1 MGFTNLWPLFLLLTI
16 PPVIMLYILKRKYK
30 EEVISSS
37 LLWKEVYKNTRAN
50 TPWEK
55 FKKNIM
61 LLLQIIIIL
70 SIILALMSP
79 FINIGGK
86 TYKNVIIV
94 VDNTASMNT
103 IYDDKISRLEK
114 GKLLAKEYLNSTR
127 EGTKAYVISY
137 DGNSNLLLNGEFNK
151 FNSES
156 IIDNISKS
164 YNTGDIS
171 DVLSF
176 VKAIG
181 DGIKEEYEALIFTDK
196 QISISDINGKV
207 VYLGNSGLNA
217 SIDNISHKLVDG
229 KIKVIANVTN
239 NGDRTYEG
247 DFSLYNG
254 EKLLE
259 VNKINLG
266 VSESKTLSFELDALS
281 SDYLKGE
288 LSRKDILMED
298 NTYYHV
304 INENKVKKVKKVLLV
319 TDENVFLEKAFG
331 IIENTEVYKTNDP
344 NNITENDEYDLYV
357 FDNKM
362 PELMPKNGNILFINP
377 SSNEFFNVL
386 NGGEMGEVKAVKG
399 AVSSYLENT
408 QFTLSEYKIIET
420 PYYGTNILTID
431 DNSIGFKGEV
441 NDRKIAALS
450 FDLHSTDFAL
460 KKEFPILIYELGE
473 ELISTGMVYKNNFT
487 AGEKIVVKSSDFE
500 SEINVT
506 YPNGEI
512 KELKSG
518 DELKGNL
525 ELGIYKINQNDNKES
540 FSVNFPSLSE
550 SNTSIEEVGENNNI
564 VDGKSNLKS
573 GFNMTRVFIL
583 LAILVVAFEWIF
595 YKKGN

>member
-37 LLWKEVYKNTRAN
+37 LLWREVYKNTRAN

-70 SIILALMSP
+70 SVILALMSP
-79 FINIGGK
+79 SISIGGK
-86 TYKNVIIV
+86 SYKNVIMVI
-94 VDNTASMNT
+94 DNTASMNT
-103 IYDDKISRLEK
+103 IYNDSNSRLEQ
-114 GKLLAKEYLNSTR
+114 GKTLAKEYLNSTK
-127 EGTKAYVISY
+127 EGTNTYIISY

-151 FNSES
+151 SNTAS
-156 IIDNISKS
+156 IIDKINAS
-164 YNTGDIS
+164 YSSGDIS
-171 DVLSF
+171 DVVSF

-181 DGIKEEYEALIFTDK
+181 DGIGEEYEALIFTDK
-196 QISISDINGKV
+196 QVAISDINGRI

-217 SIDNISHKLVDG
+217 SVDNVSHKFVDD
-229 KIKVIANVTN
+229 KVKVIANVTN
-239 NGDRTYEG
+239 NGDSLYEG

-254 EKLLE
+254 EELVAVEE
-259 VNKINLG
+259 VTLQVG
-266 VSESKTLSFELDALS
+266 ESKTLSFQLDSLN

-304 INENKVKKVKKVLLV
+304 VNENKVKKILLV

-331 IIENTEVYKTNDP
+331 IIENTEVYKTNDVS
-344 NNITENDEYDLYV
+344 NITENDEYDLYV

-362 PELMPKNGNILFINP
+362 PRVMPSKGSILFINP
-377 SSNEFFNVL
+377 NSNEFFNVL
-386 NGGEMGEVKAVKG
+386 EGGEIGQAKAVKG
-399 AVSSYLENT
+399 SVSSYLEDT
-408 QFTLSEYKIIET
+408 QFTLSEYNIIET

-431 DNSIGFKGEV
+431 NNSIGFKGEI

-460 KKEFPILIYELGE
+460 KKEFPILVYELGE
-473 ELISTGMVYKNNFT
+473 ELISTGMVSSNNFR

-500 SEINVT
+500 NEINVA
-506 YPNGEI
+506 YPNGDI
-512 KELKSG
+512 KDLKSG
-518 DELKGNL
+518 EEVKGELA
-525 ELGIYKINQNDNKES
+525 LGIYKINQNDNNES
-540 FSVNFPSLSE
+540 FSVNFPTSSE
-550 SNTSIEEVGENNNI
+550 SDTSVETIGENDNI
-564 VDGKSNLKS
+564 VHGKSNLKS
-573 GFNMTRVFIL
+573 GFNLTPIFIL
-583 LAILVVAFEWIF
+583 LAMLVVAFEWIL

>member
-50 TPWEK
+50 APWEK

-70 SIILALMSP
+70 SVILALMSP
-79 FINIGGK
+79 FISIGGK
-86 TYKNVIIV
+86 SYKNVIMVI
-94 VDNTASMNT
+94 DNTASMNT
-103 IYDDKISRLEK
+103 IYDDSNSRLEQ
-114 GKLLAKEYLNSTR
+114 GKTLAKEYLNSTK
-127 EGTKAYVISY
+127 EGTNTYIISY
-137 DGNSNLLLNGEFNK
+137 DGTSNLLLNGDFNK
-151 FNSES
+151 SNASS
-156 IIDNISKS
+156 IIDKISTS
-164 YNTGDIS
+164 YGSGDIS
-171 DVLSF
+171 DVVSF

-181 DGIKEEYEALIFTDK
+181 DGIGEEYEALIFTDK
-196 QISISDINGKV
+196 QVAISDINGRI

-217 SIDNISHKLVDG
+217 SVDNVSHKFVDD
-229 KIKVIANVTN
+229 KVKVIANVTN
-239 NGDRTYEG
+239 NGDSLYEG

-254 EKLLE
+254 EELVAVE
-259 VNKINLG
+259 G
-266 VSESKTLSFELDALS
+266 VTLQVGEGKTLSFQLDSLN

-288 LSRKDILMED
+288 LSRKDILIED

-304 INENKVKKVKKVLLV
+304 VNENKVKKILLV

-331 IIENTEVYKTNDP
+331 IIENTEVYKTNDVS
-344 NNITENDEYDLYV
+344 NITDNDEYDLYV

-362 PELMPKNGNILFINP
+362 PEVMPRKGSILFINP
-377 SSNEFFNVL
+377 NSNEFFNVL
-386 NGGEMGEVKAVKG
+386 EGGEIGQATAVKG
-399 AVSSYLENT
+399 SVSSYLEDT
-408 QFTLSEYKIIET
+408 QFTLSEYNIIET

-431 DNSIGFKGEV
+431 DNSIGFKGEI

-473 ELISTGMVYKNNFT
+473 ELISTGMVYSNNFK

-506 YPNGEI
+506 YPTGDI
-512 KELKSG
+512 KGLKSG
-518 DELKGNL
+518 EEVNGELA
-525 ELGIYKINQNDNKES
+525 LGIYKINQNDNNES
-540 FSVNFPSLSE
+540 FSVNFPTSSE
-550 SNTSIEEVGENNNI
+550 SDTSVETIGENDNI
-564 VDGKSNLKS
+564 VHGKSNLKS
-573 GFNMTRVFIL
+573 GFNLTPIFIL
-583 LAILVVAFEWIF
+583 LAMLVVAFEWIL

>member
-79 FINIGGK
+79 FISIGGK
-86 TYKNVIIV
+86 SYKNVIIV
-94 VDNTASMNT
+94 IDNTASMNT
-103 IYDDKISRLEK
+103 IYDDIKSRLEQ
-114 GKLLAKEYLNSTR
+114 GKTLAKEYLNSTKD
-127 EGTKAYVISY
+127 GTNTYIISY
-137 DGNSNLLLNGEFNK
+137 DGTSNLLLNGDFNK
-151 FNSES
+151 SNAAS
-156 IIDNISKS
+156 IIDKISAS
-164 YNTGDIS
+164 YSSGDIS
-171 DVLSF
+171 DVVSF
-176 VKAIG
+176 VKSIG
-181 DGIKEEYEALIFTDK
+181 DGIGEEYEALIFTDK
-196 QISISDINGKV
+196 QVAISDINGRI

-217 SIDNISHKLVDG
+217 SVDNVSHKFVDD
-229 KIKVIANVTN
+229 KVKVIANVTN
-239 NGDRTYEG
+239 NGDSLYEG

-254 EKLLE
+254 EEL
-259 VNKINLG
+259 VAVQG
-266 VSESKTLSFELDALS
+266 VTLQVGESKTLSFELDSLN

-304 INENKVKKVKKVLLV
+304 VNENKVKKILLV

-331 IIENTEVYKTNDP
+331 IIENTEVYKTNDVS
-344 NNITENDEYDLYV
+344 NITENDEYDLYV

-362 PELMPKNGNILFINP
+362 PKVMPSKGSILFINP
-377 SSNEFFNVL
+377 NSNEFFNVVE
-386 NGGEMGEVKAVKG
+386 GGEIGQATAVKG
-399 AVSSYLENT
+399 SVSSYLEDT
-408 QFTLSEYKIIET
+408 QFTLSEYNIIET

-431 DNSIGFKGEV
+431 NNSIGFKGEI

-473 ELISTGMVYKNNFT
+473 ELISTGMVSSNNFR

-500 SEINVT
+500 NEINVA
-506 YPNGEI
+506 YPNGDI
-512 KELKSG
+512 KDLKSG
-518 DELKGNL
+518 EEVKGELA
-525 ELGIYKINQNDNKES
+525 LGIYKINQNDNNES
-540 FSVNFPSLSE
+540 FSVNFPTSSE
-550 SNTSIEEVGENNNI
+550 SDTSVEAIGENDNI
-564 VDGKSNLKS
+564 VHGKSNLKS
-573 GFNMTRVFIL
+573 GFNLTPIFIL
-583 LAILVVAFEWIF
+583 LAMLVVAFEWIL

>member
-70 SIILALMSP
+70 SVILALMSP
-79 FINIGGK
+79 FISIGGK
-86 TYKNVIIV
+86 SYKNVIMVI
-94 VDNTASMNT
+94 DNTASMNT
-103 IYDDKISRLEK
+103 IYDDSNSRLEQ
-114 GKLLAKEYLNSTR
+114 GKALAKEYLNSTK
-127 EGTKAYVISY
+127 EGTNTYIISY

-151 FNSES
+151 SNTAS
-156 IIDNISKS
+156 IIDKINAS
-164 YNTGDIS
+164 YSSGDIS
-171 DVLSF
+171 DVVSF

-181 DGIKEEYEALIFTDK
+181 DGIGEEYEALIFTDK
-196 QISISDINGKV
+196 QVAISDINGRI

-217 SIDNISHKLVDG
+217 SVDNVSHKFVDD
-229 KIKVIANVTN
+229 KVKVIANVTN
-239 NGDRTYEG
+239 NGDSLYEG

-254 EKLLE
+254 EELVAVE
-259 VNKINLG
+259 G
-266 VSESKTLSFELDALS
+266 VTLQVGESKTLSFQLDSLN

-304 INENKVKKVKKVLLV
+304 VNENKVKKILLV
-319 TDENVFLEKAFG
+319 TDENIFLEKAFG
-331 IIENTEVYKTNDP
+331 SIENTEVYKTNDVS
-344 NNITENDEYDLYV
+344 NITDNDEYDLYV

-362 PELMPKNGNILFINP
+362 PEVMPRKGSILFINP
-377 SSNEFFNVL
+377 NSNEFFNVL
-386 NGGEMGEVKAVKG
+386 EGGEIGQATAVKG
-399 AVSSYLENT
+399 AVSTYLEDT
-408 QFTLSEYKIIET
+408 QFTLSEYNIIET

-431 DNSIGFKGEV
+431 DNSIGFKGEI

-473 ELISTGMVYKNNFT
+473 ELISTGMVYSNNFK

-500 SEINVT
+500 NEINVT
-506 YPNGEI
+506 YPNGDI
-512 KELKSG
+512 KDLKSG
-518 DELKGNL
+518 EEVKGELA
-525 ELGIYKINQNDNKES
+525 LGIYKINQNDNNES
-540 FSVNFPSLSE
+540 FSVNFPTSSE
-550 SNTSIEEVGENNNI
+550 SDTSVETIGENDNI
-564 VDGKSNLKS
+564 VHGKSNLKS
-573 GFNMTRVFIL
+573 GFNLTPIFIL
-583 LAILVVAFEWIF
+583 LAMLVVAFEWIL

>member
-70 SIILALMSP
+70 SVILALMSP
-79 FINIGGK
+79 FISMGGK
-86 TYKNVIIV
+86 SYKNIIMVI
-94 VDNTASMNT
+94 DNTASMNT
-103 IYDDKISRLEK
+103 IYDGSNSRLEQ
-114 GKLLAKEYLNSTR
+114 GKALAKEYLNSTK
-127 EGTKAYVISY
+127 EGTNTYIISY
-137 DGNSNLLLNGEFNK
+137 DGTSNLLLNGDFNK
-151 FNSES
+151 SNAAS
-156 IIDNISKS
+156 IIDKISTS
-164 YNTGDIS
+164 YGSGDIS
-171 DVLSF
+171 DVVSF

-181 DGIKEEYEALIFTDK
+181 DGIGEEYEALIFTDK
-196 QISISDINGKV
+196 QAAISDINGRI
-207 VYLGNSGLNA
+207 VYLGNSGLNG
-217 SIDNISHKLVDG
+217 SVDNVSHKFVDD
-229 KIKVIANVTN
+229 KVKVIANVTN
-239 NGDRTYEG
+239 NGDSLYEG

-254 EKLLE
+254 EELVAVEGLTLQ
-259 VNKINLG
+259 VG
-266 VSESKTLSFELDALS
+266 ESKTLSFELDSLN

-304 INENKVKKVKKVLLV
+304 VNENKVKKILLV
-319 TDENVFLEKAFG
+319 TDENIFLEKAFG
-331 IIENTEVYKTNDP
+331 SIENTEVYKTNDVS
-344 NNITENDEYDLYV
+344 NITDNDDYDLYV

-362 PELMPKNGNILFINP
+362 PEVMPRKCNILFINP
-377 SSNEFFNVL
+377 NSNEFFNVL
-386 NGGEMGEVKAVKG
+386 QGGEIGQATAVKG
-399 AVSSYLENT
+399 SVSSYLENT
-408 QFTLSEYKIIET
+408 QFTLSEYNIIET

-431 DNSIGFKGEV
+431 DNSIGFKGEI

-450 FDLHSTDFAL
+450 FDLHATDFAL

-473 ELISTGMVYKNNFT
+473 ELISTGMVYSNNFK

-506 YPNGEI
+506 YPNGDI
-512 KELKSG
+512 KDLKSG
-518 DELKGNL
+518 EEVKGELA
-525 ELGIYKINQNDNKES
+525 LGIYKINQNDNNES
-540 FSVNFPSLSE
+540 FSVNFPTSSE
-550 SNTSIEEVGENNNI
+550 SDTSVETIGENDNI
-564 VDGKSNLKS
+564 VHGKSNLKS
-573 GFNMTRVFIL
+573 GFNLTPIFIL
-583 LAILVVAFEWIF
+583 LAMLVVAFEWIL

>member
-70 SIILALMSP
+70 SVILAFMSP

-103 IYDDKISRLEK
+103 MYDDKLSRLEK

-127 EGTKAYVISY
+127 EGTKAYIISY

-156 IIDNISKS
+156 IINNISKS

-181 DGIKEEYEALIFTDK
+181 DGIGEEYEALIFTDK

-217 SIDNISHKLVDG
+217 SIDNISHKVVDG

-239 NGDRTYEG
+239 NGDKEYEG

-254 EKLLE
+254 DKLLE

-266 VSESKTLSFELDALS
+266 VSESKTLSFELDSLS
-281 SDYLKGE
+281 DDYLKGE

-304 INENKVKKVKKVLLV
+304 INENKVKKVLLV

-362 PELMPKNGNILFINP
+362 PEVMPKGGNILFINP

-386 NGGEMGEVKAVKG
+386 NGGEMGQAKAIKG

-550 SNTSIEEVGENNNI
+550 SNTSIEEIGENNNI

>member
-79 FINIGGK
+79 FISIGGK
-86 TYKNVIIV
+86 SYKNVIMVI
-94 VDNTASMNT
+94 DNTASMNT
-103 IYDDKISRLEK
+103 IYDDSNSRLEQ
-114 GKLLAKEYLNSTR
+114 GKALAKEYLNSTKDS
-127 EGTKAYVISY
+127 TNTYIISY
-137 DGNSNLLLNGEFNK
+137 DGASNLLLNGDFNK
-151 FNSES
+151 SNAAS
-156 IIDNISKS
+156 IIDKISAS
-164 YNTGDIS
+164 YSSGDIS
-171 DVLSF
+171 DVVSF

-181 DGIKEEYEALIFTDK
+181 DGIGEEYEVLIFTDK
-196 QISISDINGKV
+196 QAAISDINGRI
-207 VYLGNSGLNA
+207 VYLGNSGLNG
-217 SIDNISHKLVDG
+217 SVDNVSHKFVDD
-229 KIKVIANVTN
+229 KVKVIANVTN
-239 NGDRTYEG
+239 NGNSLYEG

-254 EKLLE
+254 EELAA
-259 VNKINLG
+259 VQG
-266 VSESKTLSFELDALS
+266 VTLQVGESKTLSFELDSLNS
-281 SDYLKGE
+281 EYLKSE

-304 INENKVKKVKKVLLV
+304 VNEN
-319 TDENVFLEKAFG
+319 KAFG
-331 IIENTEVYKTNDP
+331 IIENTEVYKTNDV

-362 PELMPKNGNILFINP
+362 PEVMPKKGSILFINP
-377 SSNEFFNVL
+377 NSNEFFNVL
-386 NGGEMGEVKAVKG
+386 EGEEIGEATAVKG
-399 AVSSYLENT
+399 SVSSYLEDT
-408 QFTLSEYKIIET
+408 QFTLSEYNIIET

-431 DNSIGFKGEV
+431 DNSIGFKGEL

-473 ELISTGMVYKNNFT
+473 ELISTGMVYSNNFK

-500 SEINVT
+500 NEINVT
-506 YPNGEI
+506 YPNGDI
-512 KELKSG
+512 KDLKSG
-518 DELKGNL
+518 EEVKGELA
-525 ELGIYKINQNDNKES
+525 LGIYKINQNNNSES
-540 FSVNFPSLSE
+540 FSVNFPTLSE
-550 SNTSIEEVGENNNI
+550 SDTSVEAIGENDNI
-564 VDGKSNLKS
+564 VHGKSNLKS
-573 GFNMTRVFIL
+573 GFNLTPIFIL
-583 LAILVVAFEWIF
+583 LAMLVVAFEWIL

>member
-50 TPWEK
+50 APWEK

-70 SIILALMSP
+70 SVILALMSP
-79 FINIGGK
+79 FISIGGK
-86 TYKNVIIV
+86 SYKNVIMVI
-94 VDNTASMNT
+94 DNTASMNT
-103 IYDDKISRLEK
+103 IYDDSNSRLEQ
-114 GKLLAKEYLNSTR
+114 GKTLAKEYLNSTK
-127 EGTKAYVISY
+127 EGTNTYIISY
-137 DGNSNLLLNGEFNK
+137 DGTSNLLLNGDFNK
-151 FNSES
+151 SNASS
-156 IIDNISKS
+156 IIDKISTS
-164 YNTGDIS
+164 YGSGDIS
-171 DVLSF
+171 DVVSF

-181 DGIKEEYEALIFTDK
+181 DGIGEEYEALIFTDK
-196 QISISDINGKV
+196 QVAISDINGRI

-217 SIDNISHKLVDG
+217 SVDNVSHKFVDD
-229 KIKVIANVTN
+229 KVKVIANVTN
-239 NGDRTYEG
+239 NGDSLYEG

-254 EKLLE
+254 EELVAVE
-259 VNKINLG
+259 G
-266 VSESKTLSFELDALS
+266 VTLQVGESKTLSFQLDSLN

-288 LSRKDILMED
+288 LSRKDILIED

-304 INENKVKKVKKVLLV
+304 VNENKVKKILLV

-331 IIENTEVYKTNDP
+331 IIENTEVYKTNYVS
-344 NNITENDEYDLYV
+344 NITDNDEYDLYV

-362 PELMPKNGNILFINP
+362 PEVMPSKGSILFINP
-377 SSNEFFNVL
+377 NSNEFFNVL
-386 NGGEMGEVKAVKG
+386 EGGEIGQATAVKG
-399 AVSSYLENT
+399 SVSSYLEDT
-408 QFTLSEYKIIET
+408 QFTLSEYNIIET

-431 DNSIGFKGEV
+431 DNSIGFKGEI

-450 FDLHSTDFAL
+450 FDLHATDFAL

-473 ELISTGMVYKNNFT
+473 ELISTGMVYSNNFK

-506 YPNGEI
+506 YPNGDI
-512 KELKSG
+512 KGLKSG
-518 DELKGNL
+518 EEVNGELA
-525 ELGIYKINQNDNKES
+525 LGIYKINQNDNNES
-540 FSVNFPSLSE
+540 FSVNFPTSSE
-550 SNTSIEEVGENNNI
+550 SDTSVETIGENDNI
-564 VDGKSNLKS
+564 VHGKSNLKS
-573 GFNMTRVFIL
+573 GFNLTPIFIL
-583 LAILVVAFEWIF
+583 LAMLVVAFEWVL

>member
-70 SIILALMSP
+70 SVILALMSP
-79 FINIGGK
+79 FISMGGK
-86 TYKNVIIV
+86 SYKNIIMVI
-94 VDNTASMNT
+94 DNTASMNT
-103 IYDDKISRLEK
+103 IYDGSNSRLEQ
-114 GKLLAKEYLNSTR
+114 GKALAKEYLNSTK
-127 EGTKAYVISY
+127 EGTNTYIISY
-137 DGNSNLLLNGEFNK
+137 DGTSNLLLNGDFNK
-151 FNSES
+151 SNAAS
-156 IIDNISKS
+156 IIDKISTS
-164 YNTGDIS
+164 YGSGDIS
-171 DVLSF
+171 DVVSF

-181 DGIKEEYEALIFTDK
+181 DGIGEEYEALIFTDK
-196 QISISDINGKV
+196 QAAISDINGRI
-207 VYLGNSGLNA
+207 VYLGNSGLNG
-217 SIDNISHKLVDG
+217 SVDNVSHKFVDD
-229 KIKVIANVTN
+229 KVKVIANVTN
-239 NGDRTYEG
+239 NGDSLYEG

-254 EKLLE
+254 EELAAVE
-259 VNKINLG
+259 G
-266 VSESKTLSFELDALS
+266 VTLQVGESKTLSFELDSLNS
-281 SDYLKGE
+281 NYLKGE

-304 INENKVKKVKKVLLV
+304 VNENKVKKILLV
-319 TDENVFLEKAFG
+319 TDENIFLEKAFG
-331 IIENTEVYKTNDP
+331 SIENTEVYKTNDVS
-344 NNITENDEYDLYV
+344 NITDNDDYDLYV

-362 PELMPKNGNILFINP
+362 PEVMPRKGNILFINP
-377 SSNEFFNVL
+377 NSNELFNVL
-386 NGGEMGEVKAVKG
+386 EGGEIGQATAVKG
-399 AVSSYLENT
+399 SVSSYLENT
-408 QFTLSEYKIIET
+408 QFTLSEYNIIET

-431 DNSIGFKGEV
+431 DNSIGFKGEI

-473 ELISTGMVYKNNFT
+473 ELISTGMVYSNNFK

-506 YPNGEI
+506 YPNGDI
-512 KELKSG
+512 KDLKSG
-518 DELKGNL
+518 EEVKGELA
-525 ELGIYKINQNDNKES
+525 LGIYKINQNDNNES
-540 FSVNFPSLSE
+540 FSVNFPTSSE
-550 SNTSIEEVGENNNI
+550 SDTSVETIGENDNI
-564 VDGKSNLKS
+564 VHGKSNLKS
-573 GFNMTRVFIL
+573 GFNLTPIFIL
-583 LAILVVAFEWIF
+583 LAMLVVAFEWIL

>member
-50 TPWEK
+50 APWEK

-70 SIILALMSP
+70 SVILALMSP
-79 FINIGGK
+79 FISIGGK
-86 TYKNVIIV
+86 SYKNVIMVI
-94 VDNTASMNT
+94 DNTASMNT
-103 IYDDKISRLEK
+103 IYDDSNSRLEQ
-114 GKLLAKEYLNSTR
+114 GKTLAKEYLNSTK
-127 EGTKAYVISY
+127 EGTNTYIISY
-137 DGNSNLLLNGEFNK
+137 DGTSNLLLNGDFNK
-151 FNSES
+151 SNASS
-156 IIDNISKS
+156 IIDKISTS
-164 YNTGDIS
+164 YGSGDIS
-171 DVLSF
+171 DVVSF

-181 DGIKEEYEALIFTDK
+181 DGIGEEYEALIFTDK
-196 QISISDINGKV
+196 QVAISDINGRI
-207 VYLGNSGLNA
+207 VYLGNSGLNG
-217 SIDNISHKLVDG
+217 SVDNVSHKFVDD
-229 KIKVIANVTN
+229 KVKVIANVSN
-239 NGDRTYEG
+239 NGDSLYEG

-254 EKLLE
+254 EELVAVE
-259 VNKINLG
+259 G
-266 VSESKTLSFELDALS
+266 VTLQVGESKTLSFQLDSLN

-288 LSRKDILMED
+288 LSRKDILIED

-304 INENKVKKVKKVLLV
+304 VNENKVKKILLV

-331 IIENTEVYKTNDP
+331 IIENTEVYKTNDVS
-344 NNITENDEYDLYV
+344 NITDNDEYDLYV

-362 PELMPKNGNILFINP
+362 PEVMPRKGSILFINP
-377 SSNEFFNVL
+377 NSNEFFNVL
-386 NGGEMGEVKAVKG
+386 EGGEIGQATAVKG
-399 AVSSYLENT
+399 SVSSYLEDT
-408 QFTLSEYKIIET
+408 QFTLSEYNIIET

-431 DNSIGFKGEV
+431 DNSIGFKGEI

-473 ELISTGMVYKNNFT
+473 ELISTGMVYSNNFK

-506 YPNGEI
+506 YPTGDI
-512 KELKSG
+512 KGLKSG
-518 DELKGNL
+518 EEVNGELA
-525 ELGIYKINQNDNKES
+525 LGIYKINQNDNNES
-540 FSVNFPSLSE
+540 FSVNFPTSSE
-550 SNTSIEEVGENNNI
+550 SDTSVETIGENDNI
-564 VDGKSNLKS
+564 VHGKSNLKS
-573 GFNMTRVFIL
+573 GFNLTPIFIL
-583 LAILVVAFEWIF
+583 LAMLVVAFEWVL

>member
-1 MGFTNLWPLFLLLTI
+1 MGVTNLWPLFLLLTI

-55 FKKNIM
+55 FKKNIL

-70 SIILALMSP
+70 SVILALMSP
-79 FINIGGK
+79 FISIGGRS
-86 TYKNVIIV
+86 YKNVIIV
-94 VDNTASMNT
+94 IDNTASMNT
-103 IYDDKISRLEK
+103 IYNDSNSRLEQ
-114 GKLLAKEYLNSTR
+114 GKTLAKEYLNSTK
-127 EGTKAYVISY
+127 EGTNTYIISY
-137 DGNSNLLLNGEFNK
+137 DGTSNLLLNGDFNK
-151 FNSES
+151 YNATS
-156 IIDNISKS
+156 IIDKISTS
-164 YNTGDIS
+164 YSSGDIS
-171 DVLSF
+171 DVVSF

-181 DGIKEEYEALIFTDK
+181 DGVGEEYEALIFTDK
-196 QISISDINGKV
+196 QMAISDINGRI

-217 SIDNISHKLVDG
+217 SVDNVSHKFVDD
-229 KIKVIANVTN
+229 KVKVIANVTN
-239 NGDRTYEG
+239 NGDSLYEG

-254 EKLLE
+254 EELAAVE
-259 VNKINLG
+259 G
-266 VSESKTLSFELDALS
+266 VSLQVGESKTLSFELDSLNS
-281 SDYLKGE
+281 NYLKGE

-304 INENKVKKVKKVLLV
+304 VNENKVKKILLV

-331 IIENTEVYKTNDP
+331 VIENTEVYKTNDVS
-344 NNITENDEYDLYV
+344 NITTNDEYDLYV

-362 PELMPKNGNILFINP
+362 PEVMPSKGSILFINP
-377 SSNEFFNVL
+377 NSNELFNVL
-386 NGGEMGEVKAVKG
+386 EGGEIGQATAVKG
-399 AVSSYLENT
+399 SVSSYLENT
-408 QFTLSEYKIIET
+408 QFTLSEYNIIET

-431 DNSIGFKGEV
+431 DNSIGFKGEI

-473 ELISTGMVYKNNFT
+473 ELISTGMVYSNNFK

-506 YPNGEI
+506 YPSGEI
-512 KELKSG
+512 KELRSG
-518 DELKGNL
+518 EEVNGELA
-525 ELGIYKINQNDNKES
+525 LGIYKINQNNNNES
-540 FSVNFPSLSE
+540 FSVNFPTSSE
-550 SNTSIEEVGENNNI
+550 SDTSVETIGENDNI
-564 VDGKSNLKS
+564 VHGKSNLKS
-573 GFNMTRVFIL
+573 GFNLTPIFIL
-583 LAILVVAFEWIF
+583 LAMLVVAFEWIL

>member
-50 TPWEK
+50 APWEK

-70 SIILALMSP
+70 SVILALMSP
-79 FINIGGK
+79 FISIGGK
-86 TYKNVIIV
+86 SYKNVIMVI
-94 VDNTASMNT
+94 DNTASMNT
-103 IYDDKISRLEK
+103 IYDDSNSRLEQ
-114 GKLLAKEYLNSTR
+114 GKTLAKEYLNSTK
-127 EGTKAYVISY
+127 EGTNTYIISY
-137 DGNSNLLLNGEFNK
+137 DGTSNLLLNGDFNK
-151 FNSES
+151 SNASS
-156 IIDNISKS
+156 IIDKISTS
-164 YNTGDIS
+164 YGSGDIS
-171 DVLSF
+171 DVVSF

-181 DGIKEEYEALIFTDK
+181 DGIGEEYEALIFTDK
-196 QISISDINGKV
+196 QVAISDINGRI

-217 SIDNISHKLVDG
+217 SVDNVSHKFVDD
-229 KIKVIANVTN
+229 KVKVIANVTN
-239 NGDRTYEG
+239 NGDSLYEG

-254 EKLLE
+254 EELVAVE
-259 VNKINLG
+259 G
-266 VSESKTLSFELDALS
+266 VTLQVGESKTLSFQLDSLN

-288 LSRKDILMED
+288 LSRKDILIED

-304 INENKVKKVKKVLLV
+304 VNENKVKKILLV

-331 IIENTEVYKTNDP
+331 IIENTEVYKTNDVS
-344 NNITENDEYDLYV
+344 NITDNDEYDLYV

-362 PELMPKNGNILFINP
+362 PEVMPRKGSILFINP
-377 SSNEFFNVL
+377 NSNEFFNVL
-386 NGGEMGEVKAVKG
+386 EGGEIGQATAVKG
-399 AVSSYLENT
+399 SVSSYLEDT
-408 QFTLSEYKIIET
+408 QFTLSEYNIIET

-431 DNSIGFKGEV
+431 DNSIGFKGEI

-473 ELISTGMVYKNNFT
+473 ELISTGMVYSNNFK

-506 YPNGEI
+506 YPNGDI
-512 KELKSG
+512 KGLKSG
-518 DELKGNL
+518 EEVNGELA
-525 ELGIYKINQNDNKES
+525 LGIYKINQNDNNES
-540 FSVNFPSLSE
+540 FSVNFPTSSE
-550 SNTSIEEVGENNNI
+550 SDTSVETIGENDNI
-564 VDGKSNLKS
+564 VHGKSNLKS
-573 GFNMTRVFIL
+573 GFNLTPIFIL
-583 LAILVVAFEWIF
+583 LAMLVVAFEWIL

>member
-50 TPWEK
+50 APWEK

-70 SIILALMSP
+70 SVILALMSP
-79 FINIGGK
+79 FISIGGK
-86 TYKNVIIV
+86 SYKNVIMVI
-94 VDNTASMNT
+94 DNTASMNT
-103 IYDDKISRLEK
+103 IYDGSNSRLEQ
-114 GKLLAKEYLNSTR
+114 GKTLAKEYLNSTK
-127 EGTKAYVISY
+127 EGTNTYIISY
-137 DGNSNLLLNGEFNK
+137 DGTSNLLLNGDFNK
-151 FNSES
+151 SNASS
-156 IIDNISKS
+156 IIDKISTS
-164 YNTGDIS
+164 YGSGDIS
-171 DVLSF
+171 DVVSF

-181 DGIKEEYEALIFTDK
+181 DGIGEEYEALIFTDK
-196 QISISDINGKV
+196 QVAISDINGRI

-217 SIDNISHKLVDG
+217 SVDNVSHKFVDD
-229 KIKVIANVTN
+229 KVKVIANVTN
-239 NGDRTYEG
+239 NGDSLYEG

-254 EKLLE
+254 EELVAVE
-259 VNKINLG
+259 G
-266 VSESKTLSFELDALS
+266 VTLQVGESKTLSFQLDSLN

-288 LSRKDILMED
+288 LSRKDILIED

-304 INENKVKKVKKVLLV
+304 VNENKVKKILLV

-331 IIENTEVYKTNDP
+331 IIENTEVYKTNDVS
-344 NNITENDEYDLYV
+344 NITDNDEYDLYV

-362 PELMPKNGNILFINP
+362 PEVMPRKGSILFINP
-377 SSNEFFNVL
+377 NSNEFFNVL
-386 NGGEMGEVKAVKG
+386 EGGEIGQATAVKG
-399 AVSSYLENT
+399 SVSSYLEDT
-408 QFTLSEYKIIET
+408 QFTLSEYNIIET

-431 DNSIGFKGEV
+431 DNSIGFKGEI

-473 ELISTGMVYKNNFT
+473 ELISTGMVYSNNFK

-506 YPNGEI
+506 YPTGDI
-512 KELKSG
+512 KGLKSG
-518 DELKGNL
+518 EEVNGELA
-525 ELGIYKINQNDNKES
+525 LGIYKINQNDNNES
-540 FSVNFPSLSE
+540 FSVNFPTSSE
-550 SNTSIEEVGENNNI
+550 SDTSVETIGENDNI
-564 VDGKSNLKS
+564 VHGKSNLKS
-573 GFNMTRVFIL
+573 GFNLTPIFIL
-583 LAILVVAFEWIF
+583 LAMLVVAFEWVL

>member
-70 SIILALMSP
+70 SVILALMSP
-79 FINIGGK
+79 FISMGGK
-86 TYKNVIIV
+86 SYKNIIMVI
-94 VDNTASMNT
+94 DNTASMNT
-103 IYDDKISRLEK
+103 IYDGSNSRLEQ
-114 GKLLAKEYLNSTR
+114 GKALAKEYLNSTK
-127 EGTKAYVISY
+127 EGTNTYIISY
-137 DGNSNLLLNGEFNK
+137 DGTSNLLLNGDFNK
-151 FNSES
+151 SNAAS
-156 IIDNISKS
+156 IIDKISTS
-164 YNTGDIS
+164 YGSGDIS
-171 DVLSF
+171 DVVSF

-181 DGIKEEYEALIFTDK
+181 DGIGEEYEALIFTDK
-196 QISISDINGKV
+196 QAAISDINGRI
-207 VYLGNSGLNA
+207 VYLGNSGLNG
-217 SIDNISHKLVDG
+217 SVDNVSHKFVDD
-229 KIKVIANVTN
+229 KVKVIANVTN
-239 NGDRTYEG
+239 NGDSLYEG

-254 EKLLE
+254 EELVAVEGLTLQ
-259 VNKINLG
+259 VG
-266 VSESKTLSFELDALS
+266 ESKTLSFELDSLN

-304 INENKVKKVKKVLLV
+304 VNENKVKKILLV

-331 IIENTEVYKTNDP
+331 VIENTEVYKTNDVS
-344 NNITENDEYDLYV
+344 NITENDEYDLYV

-362 PELMPKNGNILFINP
+362 PEVMPRKGNILFINP
-377 SSNEFFNVL
+377 NSNEFFNVL
-386 NGGEMGEVKAVKG
+386 QGGEIGQATAVKG
-399 AVSSYLENT
+399 SVSSYLENT
-408 QFTLSEYKIIET
+408 QFTLSEYNIIET

-431 DNSIGFKGEV
+431 DNSIGFKGEI

-450 FDLHSTDFAL
+450 FDLHATDFAL

-473 ELISTGMVYKNNFT
+473 ELISTGMVYSNNFK

-506 YPNGEI
+506 YPNGDI
-512 KELKSG
+512 KDLKSG
-518 DELKGNL
+518 EEVKGELA
-525 ELGIYKINQNDNKES
+525 LGIYKINQNDNNES
-540 FSVNFPSLSE
+540 FSVNFPTSSE
-550 SNTSIEEVGENNNI
+550 SDTSVETIGENDNI
-564 VDGKSNLKS
+564 VHGKSNLKS
-573 GFNMTRVFIL
+573 GFNLTPIFIL
-583 LAILVVAFEWIF
+583 LAMLVVAFEWIL

>member
-70 SIILALMSP
+70 SVILALMSP
-79 FINIGGK
+79 FISMGGK
-86 TYKNVIIV
+86 SYKNIIMVI
-94 VDNTASMNT
+94 DNTASMNT
-103 IYDDKISRLEK
+103 IYDGSNSRLEQ
-114 GKLLAKEYLNSTR
+114 GKALAKEYLNSTK
-127 EGTKAYVISY
+127 EGTNTYIISY
-137 DGNSNLLLNGEFNK
+137 DGTSNLLLNGDFNK
-151 FNSES
+151 SNAAS
-156 IIDNISKS
+156 IIDKISTS
-164 YNTGDIS
+164 YGSGDIS
-171 DVLSF
+171 DVVSF

-181 DGIKEEYEALIFTDK
+181 DGIGEEYEALIFTDK
-196 QISISDINGKV
+196 QAAISDINGRI
-207 VYLGNSGLNA
+207 VYLGNSGLNG
-217 SIDNISHKLVDG
+217 SVDNVSHKFVDD
-229 KIKVIANVTN
+229 KVKVIANVTN
-239 NGDRTYEG
+239 NGDSLYEG

-254 EKLLE
+254 EELVAVEGLTLQ
-259 VNKINLG
+259 VG
-266 VSESKTLSFELDALS
+266 ESKTLSFELDSLN

-304 INENKVKKVKKVLLV
+304 VNENKVKKILLV
-319 TDENVFLEKAFG
+319 TEENIFLEKAFG
-331 IIENTEVYKTNDP
+331 SIENTEVYKTNDVS
-344 NNITENDEYDLYV
+344 NITDNDDYDLYV

-362 PELMPKNGNILFINP
+362 PEVMPRKGNILFINP
-377 SSNEFFNVL
+377 NSNEFFNVL
-386 NGGEMGEVKAVKG
+386 QGGEIGQATAVKG
-399 AVSSYLENT
+399 SVSSYLENT
-408 QFTLSEYKIIET
+408 QFTLSEYNIIET

-431 DNSIGFKGEV
+431 DNSIGFKGEI

-450 FDLHSTDFAL
+450 FDLHATDFAL

-473 ELISTGMVYKNNFT
+473 ELISTGMVYSNNFK

-506 YPNGEI
+506 YPNGDI
-512 KELKSG
+512 KDLKSG
-518 DELKGNL
+518 EEVKGELA
-525 ELGIYKINQNDNKES
+525 LGIYKINQNDNNES
-540 FSVNFPSLSE
+540 FSVNFPTSSE
-550 SNTSIEEVGENNNI
+550 SDTSVETIGENDNI
-564 VDGKSNLKS
+564 VHGKSNLKS
-573 GFNMTRVFIL
+573 GFNLTPIFIL
-583 LAILVVAFEWIF
+583 LAMLVVAFEWIL

>member
-151 FNSES
+151 FSSES
-156 IIDNISKS
+156 IINNISKS

-229 KIKVIANVTN
+229 KFKVIANVTN

-259 VNKINLG
+259 VNKINLEIG
-266 VSESKTLSFELDALS
+266 ESKTLSFELDSLS
-281 SDYLKGE
+281 DDYLKGE

-304 INENKVKKVKKVLLV
+304 INENKVKKVLLV

-331 IIENTEVYKTNDP
+331 VIENTEVYKTNDP

-362 PELMPKNGNILFINP
+362 PEVIPKSGNILFINP

-386 NGGEMGEVKAVKG
+386 NGGEMGQAKAVKG
-399 AVSSYLENT
+399 AVSSYLENI
-408 QFTLSEYKIIET
+408 QFTLSEYKIIEI

-500 SEINVT
+500 SGINVT

-525 ELGIYKINQNDNKES
+525 ELGIYKINQNDKKES

-550 SNTSIEEVGENNNI
+550 SNTSIEEVGESDNI

-573 GFNMTRVFIL
+573 GFNMTKVFIL
-583 LAILVVAFEWIF
+583 IAILVVAFEWIF

>member
-70 SIILALMSP
+70 SVILALMSP
-79 FINIGGK
+79 FISMGGK
-86 TYKNVIIV
+86 SYKNIIMVI
-94 VDNTASMNT
+94 DNTASMNT
-103 IYDDKISRLEK
+103 IYDGSNSRLEQ
-114 GKLLAKEYLNSTR
+114 GKALAKEYLNSTK
-127 EGTKAYVISY
+127 EGTNTYIISY
-137 DGNSNLLLNGEFNK
+137 DGTSNLLLNGDFNK
-151 FNSES
+151 SNAAS
-156 IIDNISKS
+156 IIDKISTS
-164 YNTGDIS
+164 YGSGDIS
-171 DVLSF
+171 DVVSF

-181 DGIKEEYEALIFTDK
+181 DGIGEEYEALIFTDK
-196 QISISDINGKV
+196 QAAISDINGRI
-207 VYLGNSGLNA
+207 VYLGNSGLNG
-217 SIDNISHKLVDG
+217 SVDNVSHKFVDD
-229 KIKVIANVTN
+229 KVKVIANVTN
-239 NGDRTYEG
+239 NGDSLYEG

-254 EKLLE
+254 EELVAVEGLTLQ
-259 VNKINLG
+259 VG
-266 VSESKTLSFELDALS
+266 ESKTLSFELDSLN

-304 INENKVKKVKKVLLV
+304 VNENKVKKILLV

-331 IIENTEVYKTNDP
+331 VIENTEVYKTNDVS
-344 NNITENDEYDLYV
+344 NITENDEYDLYV

-362 PELMPKNGNILFINP
+362 PEVMPRKGNILFINP
-377 SSNEFFNVL
+377 NSNEFFNVL
-386 NGGEMGEVKAVKG
+386 QGGEIGQATAVKG
-399 AVSSYLENT
+399 SVSSYLENT
-408 QFTLSEYKIIET
+408 QFTLSEYNIIET

-431 DNSIGFKGEV
+431 DNSIGFKGEI

-450 FDLHSTDFAL
+450 FDLHATDFAL

-473 ELISTGMVYKNNFT
+473 ELISTGMVYSNNFK

-506 YPNGEI
+506 YPNGDI
-512 KELKSG
+512 NDLKSG
-518 DELKGNL
+518 EEVKGELA
-525 ELGIYKINQNDNKES
+525 LGIYKINQNDNNES
-540 FSVNFPSLSE
+540 FSVNFPTSSE
-550 SNTSIEEVGENNNI
+550 SDTSVETIGENDNI
-564 VDGKSNLKS
+564 VHGKSNLKS
-573 GFNMTRVFIL
+573 GFNLTPIFIL
-583 LAILVVAFEWIF
+583 LAMLVVAFEWIL

>member
-70 SIILALMSP
+70 SVILALMSP
-79 FINIGGK
+79 FISIGGK
-86 TYKNVIIV
+86 SYKNVIMVI
-94 VDNTASMNT
+94 DNTASMNT
-103 IYDDKISRLEK
+103 IYDDSNSRLEQ
-114 GKLLAKEYLNSTR
+114 GKTLAKEYLNSTK
-127 EGTKAYVISY
+127 EGTNTYIISY
-137 DGNSNLLLNGEFNK
+137 DGTSNLLLNGDFNK
-151 FNSES
+151 SNASS
-156 IIDNISKS
+156 IIDKISTS
-164 YNTGDIS
+164 YGSGDIS
-171 DVLSF
+171 DVVSF

-181 DGIKEEYEALIFTDK
+181 DGIGEEYEALIFTDK
-196 QISISDINGKV
+196 QVAISDINGRI

-217 SIDNISHKLVDG
+217 SVDNVSHKFVDD
-229 KIKVIANVTN
+229 KVKVIANVTN
-239 NGDRTYEG
+239 NGDTLYEG

-254 EKLLE
+254 EELVAVE
-259 VNKINLG
+259 G
-266 VSESKTLSFELDALS
+266 VTLQVGESKTLSFQLDSLN

-304 INENKVKKVKKVLLV
+304 VNENKVKKILLV

-331 IIENTEVYKTNDP
+331 IIENTEVYKTNDVS
-344 NNITENDEYDLYV
+344 NITGSDEYDLYV

-362 PELMPKNGNILFINP
+362 PEVMPSKGSILFINP
-377 SSNEFFNVL
+377 NSNEFFNVL
-386 NGGEMGEVKAVKG
+386 KGGEMGQAIAVKG
-399 AVSSYLENT
+399 AVSSYLEDT
-408 QFTLSEYKIIET
+408 QFTLSEYNIIET

-431 DNSIGFKGEV
+431 DNSIGFKGEI

-450 FDLHSTDFAL
+450 FDLHATDFAL

-473 ELISTGMVYKNNFT
+473 ELISTGMVYSNNFK

-500 SEINVT
+500 NEINVT
-506 YPNGEI
+506 YPNGDI

-518 DELKGNL
+518 EEVKGELA
-525 ELGIYKINQNDNKES
+525 LGIYKINQNDNNES
-540 FSVNFPSLSE
+540 FSVNFPTSSE
-550 SNTSIEEVGENNNI
+550 SDTSVETIGENDNI
-564 VDGKSNLKS
+564 VHGKSNLKS
-573 GFNMTRVFIL
+573 GFNLTPIFIL
-583 LAILVVAFEWIF
+583 LAMLVVAFEWVL

>member
-70 SIILALMSP
+70 SVILALMSP
-79 FINIGGK
+79 FISMGGK
-86 TYKNVIIV
+86 SYKNIIMVI
-94 VDNTASMNT
+94 DNTASMNT
-103 IYDDKISRLEK
+103 IYDGSNSRLEQ
-114 GKLLAKEYLNSTR
+114 GKALAKEYLNSTK
-127 EGTKAYVISY
+127 EGTNTYIISY
-137 DGNSNLLLNGEFNK
+137 DGTSNLLLNGDFNK
-151 FNSES
+151 SNAAS
-156 IIDNISKS
+156 IIDKISTS
-164 YNTGDIS
+164 YGSGDIS
-171 DVLSF
+171 DVVSF

-181 DGIKEEYEALIFTDK
+181 DGIGEEYEALIFTDK
-196 QISISDINGKV
+196 QAAISDINGRI
-207 VYLGNSGLNA
+207 VYLGNSGLNG
-217 SIDNISHKLVDG
+217 SVDNVSHKFVDD
-229 KIKVIANVTN
+229 KVKVIANVTN
-239 NGDRTYEG
+239 NGDSLYEG

-254 EKLLE
+254 EELVAVEGLTLQ
-259 VNKINLG
+259 VG
-266 VSESKTLSFELDALS
+266 ESKTLSFELDSLN

-304 INENKVKKVKKVLLV
+304 VNENKVKKILLV
-319 TDENVFLEKAFG
+319 TEENIFLEKAFG
-331 IIENTEVYKTNDP
+331 SIENTEVYKTNDVS
-344 NNITENDEYDLYV
+344 NITENDEYDLYV

-362 PELMPKNGNILFINP
+362 PEVMPRKGNILFINP
-377 SSNEFFNVL
+377 NSNEFFNVL
-386 NGGEMGEVKAVKG
+386 QGGEIGQATAVKG
-399 AVSSYLENT
+399 SVSSYLENT
-408 QFTLSEYKIIET
+408 QFTLSEYNIIET

-431 DNSIGFKGEV
+431 DNSIGFKGEI

-450 FDLHSTDFAL
+450 FDLHATDFAL

-473 ELISTGMVYKNNFT
+473 ELISTGMVYSNNFK

-506 YPNGEI
+506 YPNGDI
-512 KELKSG
+512 KDLKSG
-518 DELKGNL
+518 EEVKGELA
-525 ELGIYKINQNDNKES
+525 LGIYKINQNDNNES
-540 FSVNFPSLSE
+540 FSVNFPTSSE
-550 SNTSIEEVGENNNI
+550 SDTSVETIGENDNI
-564 VDGKSNLKS
+564 VHGKSNLKS
-573 GFNMTRVFIL
+573 GFNLTPIFIL
-583 LAILVVAFEWIF
+583 LAMLVVAFEWIL

>member
-50 TPWEK
+50 APWEK

-70 SIILALMSP
+70 SVILALMSP
-79 FINIGGK
+79 FITMGGK
-86 TYKNVIIV
+86 SYKNIIMVI
-94 VDNTASMNT
+94 DNTASMNT
-103 IYDDKISRLEK
+103 IYDDSNSRLEQ
-114 GKLLAKEYLNSTR
+114 GKTLAKEYLNSTK
-127 EGTKAYVISY
+127 EGTNTYIISY
-137 DGNSNLLLNGEFNK
+137 DGTSNLLLNGDFNK
-151 FNSES
+151 SNASS
-156 IIDNISKS
+156 IIDKISTS
-164 YNTGDIS
+164 YGSGDIS
-171 DVLSF
+171 DVVSF

-181 DGIKEEYEALIFTDK
+181 DGIGEEYEALIFTDK
-196 QISISDINGKV
+196 QVAISDINGRI

-217 SIDNISHKLVDG
+217 SVDNVSHKFVDD
-229 KIKVIANVTN
+229 KVKVIANVTN
-239 NGDRTYEG
+239 NGDSLYEG

-254 EKLLE
+254 EELAAVE
-259 VNKINLG
+259 G
-266 VSESKTLSFELDALS
+266 VTLQVGESKTLSFELDSLN

-288 LSRKDILMED
+288 LSRKDILIED

-304 INENKVKKVKKVLLV
+304 VNENKVKKILLV

-331 IIENTEVYKTNDP
+331 IIENTEVYKTNDVS
-344 NNITENDEYDLYV
+344 NITDNDEYDLYV

-362 PELMPKNGNILFINP
+362 PEVMPRKGSILFINP
-377 SSNEFFNVL
+377 NSNEFFNVL
-386 NGGEMGEVKAVKG
+386 EGGEIGQATAVKG
-399 AVSSYLENT
+399 SVSSYLEDT
-408 QFTLSEYKIIET
+408 QFTLSEYNIIET

-431 DNSIGFKGEV
+431 DNSIGFKGEI

-473 ELISTGMVYKNNFT
+473 ELISTGMVYSNNFK

-506 YPNGEI
+506 YPTGDI
-512 KELKSG
+512 KGLKSG
-518 DELKGNL
+518 EEVNGELA
-525 ELGIYKINQNDNKES
+525 LGIYKINQNDNNES
-540 FSVNFPSLSE
+540 FSVNFPTSSE
-550 SNTSIEEVGENNNI
+550 SDTSVETIGENDNI
-564 VDGKSNLKS
+564 VHGKSNLKS
-573 GFNMTRVFIL
+573 GFNLTPIFIL
-583 LAILVVAFEWIF
+583 LAMLVVAFEWVL

>member
-70 SIILALMSP
+70 SVILALMSP
-79 FINIGGK
+79 FISMGGK
-86 TYKNVIIV
+86 SYKNIIMVI
-94 VDNTASMNT
+94 DNTASMNT
-103 IYDDKISRLEK
+103 IYDGSNSRLEQ
-114 GKLLAKEYLNSTR
+114 GKALAKEYLNSTK
-127 EGTKAYVISY
+127 EGTNTYIISY
-137 DGNSNLLLNGEFNK
+137 DGTSNLLLNGDFNK
-151 FNSES
+151 SNAAS
-156 IIDNISKS
+156 IIDKISTS
-164 YNTGDIS
+164 YGSGDIS
-171 DVLSF
+171 DVVSF

-181 DGIKEEYEALIFTDK
+181 DGIGEEYEALIFTDK
-196 QISISDINGKV
+196 QAAISDINGRI
-207 VYLGNSGLNA
+207 VYLGNSGLNG
-217 SIDNISHKLVDG
+217 SVDNVSHKFVDD
-229 KIKVIANVTN
+229 KVKVIANVTN
-239 NGDRTYEG
+239 NGDSLYEG

-254 EKLLE
+254 EELVAVEGLTLQ
-259 VNKINLG
+259 VG
-266 VSESKTLSFELDALS
+266 ESKTLSFELDSLN

-304 INENKVKKVKKVLLV
+304 VNENKVKKILLV

-331 IIENTEVYKTNDP
+331 VIENTEVYKTNDVS
-344 NNITENDEYDLYV
+344 NITDNDDYDLYV

-362 PELMPKNGNILFINP
+362 PEVMPRKGNILFINP
-377 SSNEFFNVL
+377 NSNEFFNVL
-386 NGGEMGEVKAVKG
+386 QGGEIGQATAVKG
-399 AVSSYLENT
+399 SVSSYLENT
-408 QFTLSEYKIIET
+408 QFTLSEYNIIET

-431 DNSIGFKGEV
+431 DNSIGFKGEI

-450 FDLHSTDFAL
+450 FDLHATDFAL

-473 ELISTGMVYKNNFT
+473 ELISTGMVYSNNFK

-506 YPNGEI
+506 YPNGDI
-512 KELKSG
+512 KDLKSG
-518 DELKGNL
+518 EEVKGELA
-525 ELGIYKINQNDNKES
+525 LGIYKINQNDNNES
-540 FSVNFPSLSE
+540 FSVNFPTSSE
-550 SNTSIEEVGENNNI
+550 SDTSVETIGENDNI
-564 VDGKSNLKS
+564 VHGKSNLKS
-573 GFNMTRVFIL
+573 GFNLTPIFIL
-583 LAILVVAFEWIF
+583 LAMLVVAFEWIL

>member
-70 SIILALMSP
+70 SVILALMSP
-79 FINIGGK
+79 FISIGGK
-86 TYKNVIIV
+86 SYKNVIMVI
-94 VDNTASMNT
+94 DNTASMNT
-103 IYDDKISRLEK
+103 IYDDSNSRLEQ
-114 GKLLAKEYLNSTR
+114 GKTLSKEYLNSTK
-127 EGTKAYVISY
+127 EGTNTYIVSY
-137 DGNSNLLLNGEFNK
+137 DGTSNLLLNGEFNK
-151 FNSES
+151 FNAGS
-156 IIDNISKS
+156 IIDKINAS
-164 YNTGDIS
+164 YGSGDIS
-171 DVLSF
+171 DVVSF
-176 VKAIG
+176 IKAIG
-181 DGIKEEYEALIFTDK
+181 DGIGEEYEALIFTDK
-196 QISISDINGKV
+196 QVAISDINGRV

-217 SIDNISHKLVDG
+217 SVDNVSHKFVDD
-229 KIKVIANVTN
+229 KVKVIANVTN
-239 NGDRTYEG
+239 NGDSLYEG

-254 EKLLE
+254 EELAAVEGITLQ
-259 VNKINLG
+259 VG
-266 VSESKTLSFELDALS
+266 ESKTLSFELDSLN

-304 INENKVKKVKKVLLV
+304 VSENKVKKILLV

-331 IIENTEVYKTNDP
+331 IIENTEIYKTNDAS
-344 NNITENDEYDLYV
+344 NITDNDEYDLYV

-362 PELMPKNGNILFINP
+362 PDVIPSKGNILFINP
-377 SSNEFFNVL
+377 NSNEFFNVL
-386 NGGEMGEVKAVKG
+386 KGGEIGQATAVKG
-399 AVSSYLENT
+399 AVSTYLEDT
-408 QFTLSEYKIIET
+408 QFTLSEYNIIET
-420 PYYGTNILTID
+420 PYYGTNILTIG
-431 DNSIGFKGEV
+431 DNSIGFKGEI

-473 ELISTGMVYKNNFT
+473 ELISTGMVYSNNFK

-500 SEINVT
+500 NEITVT
-506 YPNGEI
+506 YPNGDI
-512 KELKSG
+512 KSLKSG
-518 DELKGNL
+518 EEVKGELA
-525 ELGIYKINQNDNKES
+525 LGIYKINQNENKES
-540 FSVNFPSLSE
+540 FSVNFPTSSE
-550 SNTSIEEVGENNNI
+550 SDTSVEAVGENDNI
-564 VDGKSNLKS
+564 VHGKSNLKS
-573 GFNMTRVFIL
+573 VFNLTPIFIL
-583 LAILVVAFEWIF
+583 LAMLVVAFEWIL

>member
-1 MGFTNLWPLFLLLTI
+1 MGFTNLWPLFLLLAI

-70 SIILALMSP
+70 SVILALMSP
-79 FINIGGK
+79 FISIGGK
-86 TYKNVIIV
+86 SYKNVIMVI
-94 VDNTASMNT
+94 DNTASMNT
-103 IYDDKISRLEK
+103 IYDDSNSRLDQ
-114 GKLLAKEYLNSTR
+114 GKTLAKEYLNSTK
-127 EGTKAYVISY
+127 EGTNTYIISY
-137 DGNSNLLLNGEFNK
+137 DGTSNLLLNGDFNK
-151 FNSES
+151 SNASS
-156 IIDNISKS
+156 IIDKITKS
-164 YNTGDIS
+164 YGSGDIS
-171 DVLSF
+171 DVVSF

-181 DGIKEEYEALIFTDK
+181 DGIGEEYEALIFTDK
-196 QISISDINGKV
+196 QVAISDINGRI

-217 SIDNISHKLVDG
+217 SVDNVSHKFVDD
-229 KIKVIANVTN
+229 KVKVIANVTN
-239 NGDRTYEG
+239 NGDSLYEG

-254 EKLLE
+254 EELVAVE
-259 VNKINLG
+259 G
-266 VSESKTLSFELDALS
+266 VTLQVGESKTLSFQLDSLN

-304 INENKVKKVKKVLLV
+304 VNENKVKKILLV
-319 TDENVFLEKAFG
+319 TDENIFLEKAFG
-331 IIENTEVYKTNDP
+331 VIENTEVYKTNDVS
-344 NNITENDEYDLYV
+344 NITDNDEYDLYV

-362 PELMPKNGNILFINP
+362 PEVMPRKGSILFINP
-377 SSNEFFNVL
+377 NSNEFFNVL
-386 NGGEMGEVKAVKG
+386 QGGEIGQATAVKG
-399 AVSSYLENT
+399 SVSTYLEDT
-408 QFTLSEYKIIET
+408 QFTLSEYNIIET

-431 DNSIGFKGEV
+431 DNSIGFKGEI

-473 ELISTGMVYKNNFT
+473 ELISTGMVYSNNFK
-487 AGEKIVVKSSDFE
+487 AGEEIVVKSSDFE
-500 SEINVT
+500 NEINVT
-506 YPNGEI
+506 YPNGDI

-518 DELKGNL
+518 EEVNGELA
-525 ELGIYKINQNDNKES
+525 LGIYKINQNDNNES
-540 FSVNFPSLSE
+540 FSVNFPTSSE
-550 SNTSIEEVGENNNI
+550 SDTSVETIGENDNI
-564 VDGKSNLKS
+564 VHGKSNLKS
-573 GFNMTRVFIL
+573 GFNLTPIFIL
-583 LAILVVAFEWIF
+583 LAMLVVAFEWIL

>member
-70 SIILALMSP
+70 SVILALMSP

-127 EGTKAYVISY
+127 EGTKAYIISY

-156 IIDNISKS
+156 IINNISKS

-181 DGIKEEYEALIFTDK
+181 DGIGEEYEALIFTDK
-196 QISISDINGKV
+196 QTSISDINGKL

-217 SIDNISHKLVDG
+217 SIDNISHKVVDG

-239 NGDRTYEG
+239 NGDKEYEG

-254 EKLLE
+254 DKLLE

-266 VSESKTLSFELDALS
+266 VSESKTLSFELDSLS
-281 SDYLKGE
+281 DDYLKGE

-304 INENKVKKVKKVLLV
+304 INENKVKKVLLV

-362 PELMPKNGNILFINP
+362 PEVIPNGGNILFINP
-377 SSNEFFNVL
+377 SSNELFNVL
-386 NGGEMGEVKAVKG
+386 NGGEMGQAKAIKG

>member
-70 SIILALMSP
+70 SVILALMSP
-79 FINIGGK
+79 FISMGGK
-86 TYKNVIIV
+86 SYKNIIMVI
-94 VDNTASMNT
+94 DNTASMNT
-103 IYDDKISRLEK
+103 IYDGSNSRLEQ
-114 GKLLAKEYLNSTR
+114 GKALAKEYLNSTK
-127 EGTKAYVISY
+127 EGTNTYIISY
-137 DGNSNLLLNGEFNK
+137 DGTSNLLLNGDFNK
-151 FNSES
+151 SNAAS
-156 IIDNISKS
+156 IIDKISTS
-164 YNTGDIS
+164 YGSGDIS
-171 DVLSF
+171 DVVSF

-181 DGIKEEYEALIFTDK
+181 DGVGEEYEALIFTDK
-196 QISISDINGKV
+196 QAAISDINGRI
-207 VYLGNSGLNA
+207 VYLGNSGLNG
-217 SIDNISHKLVDG
+217 SVDNVSHKFVDD
-229 KIKVIANVTN
+229 KVKVIANVTN
-239 NGDRTYEG
+239 NGDSLYEG

-254 EKLLE
+254 EELVAVEGLTLQ
-259 VNKINLG
+259 VG
-266 VSESKTLSFELDALS
+266 ESKTLSFELDSLN

-304 INENKVKKVKKVLLV
+304 VNENKVKKILLV
-319 TDENVFLEKAFG
+319 TDENIFLEKAFG
-331 IIENTEVYKTNDP
+331 SIENTEVYKTNDVS
-344 NNITENDEYDLYV
+344 NITENDEYDLYV

-362 PELMPKNGNILFINP
+362 PEVMPRKGNILFINP
-377 SSNEFFNVL
+377 NSNEFFNVL
-386 NGGEMGEVKAVKG
+386 QGGEIGQATAVKG
-399 AVSSYLENT
+399 SVSSYLENT
-408 QFTLSEYKIIET
+408 QFTLSEYNIIET

-431 DNSIGFKGEV
+431 DNSIGFKGEI

-450 FDLHSTDFAL
+450 FDLHATDFAL

-473 ELISTGMVYKNNFT
+473 ELISTGMVYSNNFK

-506 YPNGEI
+506 YPNGDI
-512 KELKSG
+512 KDLKSG
-518 DELKGNL
+518 EEVKGELA
-525 ELGIYKINQNDNKES
+525 LGIYKINQNDNNES
-540 FSVNFPSLSE
+540 FSVNFPTSSE
-550 SNTSIEEVGENNNI
+550 SDTSVETIGENDNI
-564 VDGKSNLKS
+564 VHGKSNLKS
-573 GFNMTRVFIL
+573 GFNLTPIFIL
-583 LAILVVAFEWIF
+583 LAMLVVAFEWIL

>member
-70 SIILALMSP
+70 SVILALMSP
-79 FINIGGK
+79 FISMGGK
-86 TYKNVIIV
+86 SYKNIIMVI
-94 VDNTASMNT
+94 DNTASMNT
-103 IYDDKISRLEK
+103 IYDGSNSRLEQ
-114 GKLLAKEYLNSTR
+114 GKALAKEYLNSTK
-127 EGTKAYVISY
+127 EGTNTYIISY
-137 DGNSNLLLNGEFNK
+137 DGTSNLLLNGDFNK
-151 FNSES
+151 SNAAS
-156 IIDNISKS
+156 IIDKISTS
-164 YNTGDIS
+164 YGSGDIS
-171 DVLSF
+171 DVVSF

-181 DGIKEEYEALIFTDK
+181 DGIGEEYEALIFTDK
-196 QISISDINGKV
+196 QAAISDINGRI
-207 VYLGNSGLNA
+207 VYLGNSGLNG
-217 SIDNISHKLVDG
+217 SVDNVSHKFVDD
-229 KIKVIANVTN
+229 KVKVIANVTN
-239 NGDRTYEG
+239 NGDSLYEG

-254 EKLLE
+254 EELVAVEGLTLQ
-259 VNKINLG
+259 VG
-266 VSESKTLSFELDALS
+266 ESKTLSFELDSLN

-304 INENKVKKVKKVLLV
+304 VNENKVKKILLV
-319 TDENVFLEKAFG
+319 TDENIFLEKAFG
-331 IIENTEVYKTNDP
+331 SIENTEVYKTNDVS
-344 NNITENDEYDLYV
+344 NITENDEYDLYV

-362 PELMPKNGNILFINP
+362 PEVMPRKGNILFINP
-377 SSNEFFNVL
+377 NSNEFFNVL
-386 NGGEMGEVKAVKG
+386 QGGEIGQATAVKG
-399 AVSSYLENT
+399 SVSSYLENT
-408 QFTLSEYKIIET
+408 QFTLSEYNIIET

-431 DNSIGFKGEV
+431 DNSIGFKGEI

-450 FDLHSTDFAL
+450 FDLHATDFAL

-473 ELISTGMVYKNNFT
+473 ELISTGMVYSNNFK

-506 YPNGEI
+506 YPNGDI
-512 KELKSG
+512 KDLKSG
-518 DELKGNL
+518 EEVKGELA
-525 ELGIYKINQNDNKES
+525 LGIYKINQNDNNES
-540 FSVNFPSLSE
+540 FSVNFPTSSE
-550 SNTSIEEVGENNNI
+550 SDTSVETIGENDNI
-564 VDGKSNLKS
+564 VHGKSNLKS
-573 GFNMTRVFIL
+573 GFNLTPIFIL
-583 LAILVVAFEWIF
+583 LAMLVVAFEWIL

>member
-103 IYDDKISRLEK
+103 MYDDKLSRLEK

-127 EGTKAYVISY
+127 EGTKAYIISY

-156 IIDNISKS
+156 IINNISKS

-181 DGIKEEYEALIFTDK
+181 DGIGEEYEALIFTDK
-196 QISISDINGKV
+196 QTSISDINGKL

-217 SIDNISHKLVDG
+217 SIDNISHKVVDG
-229 KIKVIANVTN
+229 KIKVIVNVTN
-239 NGDRTYEG
+239 NGNKEYEG

-254 EKLLE
+254 DKLLE

-266 VSESKTLSFELDALS
+266 VSESKTLSFELDSLS
-281 SDYLKGE
+281 DDYLKGE

-304 INENKVKKVKKVLLV
+304 INENKVKKVLLV

-362 PELMPKNGNILFINP
+362 PEVMPRSGNILFINP

-386 NGGEMGEVKAVKG
+386 NGGEMGEAKAIKG

>member
-70 SIILALMSP
+70 SVILALMSP
-79 FINIGGK
+79 FISIGGK
-86 TYKNVIIV
+86 SYKNVIIV
-94 VDNTASMNT
+94 IDNTASMNT
-103 IYDDKISRLEK
+103 IYNDSNSRLEQ
-114 GKLLAKEYLNSTR
+114 GKTLAKEYLNSTK
-127 EGTKAYVISY
+127 EGTNTYIISY
-137 DGNSNLLLNGEFNK
+137 DGTSNLLLNGDFNK
-151 FNSES
+151 SNTAS
-156 IIDNISKS
+156 IIDKINAS
-164 YNTGDIS
+164 YSSGDIS
-171 DVLSF
+171 DVVSF

-181 DGIKEEYEALIFTDK
+181 DGIGEEYEALIFTDK
-196 QISISDINGKV
+196 QVAISDINGRI

-217 SIDNISHKLVDG
+217 SVDNVSHKFVDD
-229 KIKVIANVTN
+229 KVKVIANVTN
-239 NGDRTYEG
+239 NGDSLYEG

-254 EKLLE
+254 EELAE
-259 VNKINLG
+259 VQG
-266 VSESKTLSFELDALS
+266 VTLQVGESKTLSFQLDSLN

-304 INENKVKKVKKVLLV
+304 VNENKVKKILLV

-331 IIENTEVYKTNDP
+331 IIENTEVYKTNDVT
-344 NNITENDEYDLYV
+344 NITESDEYDLYV

-362 PELMPKNGNILFINP
+362 PKVMLRKGSILFINP
-377 SSNEFFNVL
+377 NSNEFFNIL
-386 NGGEMGEVKAVKG
+386 EGGEIGQATAVKG
-399 AVSSYLENT
+399 AVSNYLENI
-408 QFTLSEYKIIET
+408 QFTLSEYNIIET

-431 DNSIGFKGEV
+431 DNSIGFKGEI

-473 ELISTGMVYKNNFT
+473 ELISTGMVSSNNFR

-500 SEINVT
+500 NEINVA
-506 YPNGEI
+506 YPNGDI
-512 KELKSG
+512 KDLKSG
-518 DELKGNL
+518 EEVKGELD
-525 ELGIYKINQNDNKES
+525 LGIYKINQNDNNES
-540 FSVNFPSLSE
+540 FSVNFPTSSE
-550 SNTSIEEVGENNNI
+550 SDTSVEAIGENDNI
-564 VDGKSNLKS
+564 VYGKSNLKS
-573 GFNMTRVFIL
+573 GFNLTPIFIL
-583 LAILVVAFEWIF
+583 LAMLVVAFEWIL